1 MPASDSLTQQVVSH
15 YRVLEPLGRG
25 GMGVVFKAQDT
36 QLNRFVAIK
45 FLPDELAHEGL
56 VYERFRREARIASA
70 LNHANICTIHEI
82 GEHEGRPFIV
92 MEFLE
97 GQTLREKL
105 QGRPFEIEPLLNLAL
120 EVADALDAAHGKGIV
135 HRDLKPGNIFLTE
148 RGHAKLLD
156 FGLAKPSLEGV
167 LSDSQPTLSLRDP
180 LTSSGT
186 TLGTV
191 AYMSPEQAL
200 GKEVDGR
207 SDLFSFGV
215 VLYEAATGKLP
226 FPGET
231 SAAMFDAILN
241 REPVPPVEL
250 NAKLPPELDR
260 IISTCLEKDRDVR
273 YQSAAELRA
282 DLKRLKRDSDSGKI
296 SSSRFPWPARRRRT
310 ARTVLGVLGL
320 LLIAAL
326 VLRWWMPLPEPRIV
340 ASAQLTHDG
349 IVKDGPVF
357 DGSRL
362 YFFETDSGKLG
373 VSQVSSTGGE
383 VSQITAPIS
392 VVGVNAISADRSSL
406 LVTGVLSSKLEK
418 ALWTLPLP
426 SGTPRRVGDM
436 LASEGTWS
444 PDAARLA
451 FIHGQ
456 DVYLANADGTQPHK
470 LLTAPGVPYQ
480 LRFSPDGL
488 RLRYTVGDPTRNTF
502 SLWEVRADGFD
513 PHPLLP
519 GWNSPSAE
527 CCGSWTAD
535 GRYYI
540 FQVLTATSSDLWVI
554 RDKKDWFRRNPSKPT
569 RLTTGPLSY
578 MYPAASFDGKKI
590 FAVGALQRGELVL
603 YDAASRQFVNVH
615 SGISAGEVAFSR
627 DGQWAAWIAYPES
640 TLWTSRIDGSEKV
653 QLTFSPQVAF
663 LPRWSPDGRTIA
675 FVAAELGRPWKIFL
689 VPARGGTPKQLL
701 PEIRNEVDVD
711 WSADGR
717 QLVFGRLSQQAST
730 EAINIQLYDVATG
743 QLSAL
748 PGSENLFSPRWSPDG
763 RYIAALTAD
772 YKTMLLFDVA
782 AQKWSKWLEE
792 PTIMIA
798 FPAWS
803 SDSKYVYYSNLSEY
817 LRVAVG
823 ESRSELITSLNNLH
837 LLRGRWGSWASVA
850 PDGSPMFVR
859 DISTQEIYA
868 LDVQLP

>member
-1 MPASDSLTQQVVSH
+1 MPATHFLSQQVVSH

-25 GMGVVFKAQDT
+25 GMGVVFKAEDT

-45 FLPDELAHEGL
+45 FLPDELAREGS
-56 VYERFRREARIASA
+56 VYERFRREARMASA

-92 MEFLE
+92 MEYLE

-105 QGRPFEIEPLLNLAL
+105 QGRPLDTEPLLNLAL

-135 HRDLKPGNIFLTE
+135 HRDLKPANIFLTQ
-148 RGHAKLLD
+148 RGHAKLVD

-167 LSDSQPTLSLRDP
+167 LADSQPTLSLHDP

-200 GKEVDGR
+200 GKDVDGR

-241 REPVPPVEL
+241 RDPVPPAEL
-250 NAKLPPELDR
+250 NSRLPPELDR
-260 IISTCLEKDRDVR
+260 IISTCLEKDREVR

-282 DLKRLKRDSDSGKI
+282 DLKRLKRDSDSGKV
-296 SSSRFPWPARRRRT
+296 STTRLPWPARRRRT
-310 ARTVLGVLGL
+310 VRTAFGTLGL
-320 LLIAAL
+320 LLVAAL
-326 VLRWWMPLPEPRIV
+326 AIRWWTPLPEPRIV
-340 ASAQLTHDG
+340 ASTQLTHDG

-362 YFFETDSGKLG
+362 YFSETDSNKSG

-383 VSQITAPIS
+383 VSRITAPITI
-392 VVGVNAISADRSSL
+392 VGVNAVSADRSNL

-418 ALWTLPLP
+418 ALWALPLP
-426 SGTPRRVGDM
+426 SGTPRRVGDS
-436 LASEGTWS
+436 LAMEGDWS
-444 PDAARLA
+444 PDGASLA
-451 FIHGQ
+451 FTNGS
-456 DVYLANADGTQPHK
+456 DLYVAKADGTQPHK
-470 LLTAPGVPYQ
+470 LLTAPGVPFHV
-480 LRFSPDGL
+480 RFSPDSQ
-488 RLRYTVGDPTRNTF
+488 RLRYTVADPTRNT
-502 SLWEVRADGFD
+502 SSIWEVRVDGSGA
-513 PHPLLP
+513 HLLLP
-519 GWNSPSAE
+519 GWNNPSAE
-527 CCGSWTAD
+527 CCGNWTRD
-535 GRYYI
+535 GRYYV
-540 FQVLTATSSDLWVI
+540 FQVLTATSSDLWVM
-554 RDKKDWFRRNPSKPT
+554 RDKKDWLRRTPSQPM

-578 MYPAASFDGKKI
+578 TYPAASFDGKKI
-590 FAVGALQRGELVL
+590 FAVGAIQRGELVR
-603 YDAASRQFVNVH
+603 YDASSRQFVNVH
-615 SGISAGEVAFSR
+615 SGVSAGEVAFSR
-627 DGQWAAWIAYPES
+627 DAQWVAWIAYPEA
-640 TLWTSRIDGSEKV
+640 TLWTSRIDGSDRV
-653 QLTFSPQVAF
+653 QLTFAPQIAF

-675 FVAAELGRPWKIFL
+675 FVAAELGKPWKIFL

-701 PEIRNEVDVD
+701 SEMRNEVDVD

-717 QLVFGRLSQQAST
+717 QLVFGRLSQQVST
-730 EAINIQLYDVATG
+730 EAINIQLYDVASG

-772 YKTMLLFDVA
+772 YKTMLLFDVTT
-782 AQKWSKWLEE
+782 QKWTKWLEE
-792 PTIMIA
+792 PTVMISY
-798 FPAWS
+798 PAWS
-803 SDSKYVYYSNLSEY
+803 NDSHYVYYSNLSEY
-817 LRVAVG
+817 RRVALA
-823 ESRSELITSLNNLH
+823 ETHSELITSLNNLR
-837 LLRGRWGSWASVA
+837 LLHGRWGAWASVS

>member
-1 MPASDSLTQQVVSH
+1 MPASDFLTQPVVSH

-25 GMGVVFKAQDT
+25 GMGVVFKAEDT
-36 QLNRFVAIK
+36 QLHRFVAIK
-45 FLPDELAHEGL
+45 FLPDDLAHEAL
-56 VYERFRREARIASA
+56 VYERFRREARIAST

-92 MEFLE
+92 MEYLE
-97 GQTLREKL
+97 GHTLREKV
-105 QGRPFEIEPLLNLAL
+105 QGRPLETEALLNLAL

-167 LSDSQPTLSLRDP
+167 LSDSQPTLSLGDP

-200 GKEVDGR
+200 GKAVDGR

-241 REPVPPVEL
+241 RDPVPPAEL
-250 NAKLPPELDR
+250 NSKLPPELDR
-260 IISTCLEKDRDVR
+260 IISTCLEKDRDIR

-296 SSSRFPWPARRRRT
+296 SSSRLRWPARQRRT
-310 ARTVLGVLGL
+310 ARTVL
-320 LLIAAL
+320 AAL
-326 VLRWWMPLPEPRIV
+326 VLMALGALAIRWAIAPPEPRIV
-340 ASAQLTHDG
+340 ASTQLTHDG
-349 IVKDGPVF
+349 LVKDGPVF

-362 YFFETDSGKLG
+362 YFFETDPSRLG
-373 VSQVSSTGGE
+373 VSQVSSAGGE
-383 VSQITAPIS
+383 VSQITAPIT
-392 VVGVNAISADRSSL
+392 VVGVNSISADRSSL
-406 LVTGVLSSKLEK
+406 LVTGTLSSKLET

-436 LASEGTWS
+436 LAGEGAWS
-444 PDAARLA
+444 PDGARLA
-451 FIHGQ
+451 FVLGA
-456 DVYLANADGTQPHK
+456 DLFLAKADGTQPRK
-470 LLTAPGVPYQ
+470 LLTAPGVPFQ
-480 LRFSPDGL
+480 MHFSPDSR
-488 RLRYTVGDPTRNTF
+488 RLRFTVGDPTRNT
-502 SLWEVRADGFD
+502 SSIWEVGLDGSEA
-513 PHPLLP
+513 HPILP
-519 GWNSPSAE
+519 GWNNPSAE
-527 CCGSWTAD
+527 CCGTWTPD

-540 FQVLTATSSDLWVI
+540 FQVLTATSSDLWVM
-554 RDKKDWFRRNPSKPT
+554 RDKKQWLRRTSAKPV

-590 FAVGALQRGELVL
+590 FVVGSIQRGELVR
-603 YDAASRQFVNVH
+603 YDVSSRQIVNIH
-615 SGISAGEVAFSR
+615 SGVSAGEVAFSR
-627 DGQWAAWIAYPES
+627 DAQWVAWIAYPEG

-653 QLTFSPQVAF
+653 QLTFSPQIAF

-675 FVAAELGRPWKIFL
+675 FVAAEVGKPWKIFL
-689 VPARGGTPKQLL
+689 VPARGGTPRQLL

-730 EAINIQLYDVATG
+730 EAINVQLYDVATG
-743 QLSAL
+743 QISIL

-772 YKTMLLFDVA
+772 YKTMLRFDVA
-782 AQKWSKWLEE
+782 AQKWTKWLDE
-792 PTIMIA
+792 PTVLISY
-798 FPAWS
+798 PAWS
-803 SDSKYVYYSNLSEY
+803 SDSRYVYYSNLSEY
-817 LRVAVG
+817 RRVAVG
-823 ESRSELITSLNNLH
+823 ETRSELITSLNNLR
-837 LLRGRWGSWASVA
+837 LLQGRWGAWASVA